1 MRDARMDTRK
11 YEGQQLF
18 VYVPAGGAEK
28 LVVIEEGT
36 GDNLLKEDISSGY
49 IDYVNYSIGRIS
61 LSAPDIE
68 EPVFSFELED
78 GGMVMFREYVQ
89 DMTVGKLVCAVLEDA
104 GDGRF
109 FPGVFLK
116 GGAS

>member
-1 MRDARMDTRK
+1 MTDARMDARI

-18 VYVPAGGAEK
+18 IYVPASGNEK

-68 EPVFSFELED
+68 EPAFNFEFED
-78 GGMVMFREYVQ
+78 GGMVMFREYAQ
-89 DMTVGKLVCAVLEDA
+89 NMTVGKIVCAVLEDA
-104 GDGRF
+104 GYGRF

-116 GGAS
+116 GGVS